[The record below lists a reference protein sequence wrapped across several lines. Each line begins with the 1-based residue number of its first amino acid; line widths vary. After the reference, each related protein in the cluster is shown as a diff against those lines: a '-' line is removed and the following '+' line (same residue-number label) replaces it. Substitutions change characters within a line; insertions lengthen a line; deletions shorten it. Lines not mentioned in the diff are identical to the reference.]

1 MKTLQDQYKLI
12 KEGKGHKDVFLKE
25 AKQMFP
31 NYIRNAATFEEAS
44 NILKDKNVIS
54 ENLVG
59 IEPINTISREKESYE
74 KAFEKFLEE
83 ANKKDIKDPN
93 AEIKKV
99 SQQVEDK
106 LKNNFDRTD
115 KKNPDNQIFGEIMK
129 GYYCEMKDP
138 KNADKTE
145 EQLRDIVL
153 KNLAKD
159 PIYYTKNGMF
169 GEKGVGFEMD
179 VPGLGEPKE
188 AKGKYKSSGYGDL
201 KEVRGGGNYGI
212 PTISPIGKSEG
223 GKRFI
228 PKTFPLPEVI
238 KKRFGAHIVFNPS
251 SGTLYISDILYNNLV
266 KGYSNQVAIKKLIMD
281 IPPMIKQILNKPDN
295 YGPTTE
301 LPKEYRVYHPL
312 NGVVERAKEDKFN
325 KARTKQYWSMG
336 DYLIPNLNIISTPE
350 EEIYENKLRQVINT
364 LIKQELISENQKYQK
379 TIKEIEKASKLAE
392 LTTKMEALDKAIE
405 EKNSRLNSIE
415 ESEEMK
421 ELVDRKA
428 MKELQKEVKLLE
440 KYKDK
445 VLKMYE
451 KYTGKK
457 KKQVIDE
464 DPINE
469 ADGDVADTD
478 QMKQD
483 LEDIKKTV
491 DDISKTELFEEEP
504 SKEYLDAKEE
514 AEERYEDGE
523 EIEAIVK
530 DFPEFKEMLY
540 QDLKGKYEG

>member
-1 MKTLQDQYKLI
+1 MKTLQDQYLLI
-12 KEGKGHKDVFLKE
+12 KEGQGHKGIFLKE

-31 NYIRNAATFEEAS
+31 NYIRNAATFEEAA
-44 NILKDKNVIS
+44 NILKDKNIIS

-188 AKGKYKSSGYGDL
+188 PKGPHKSSGYGTL
-201 KEVRGGGNYGI
+201 KEQQIR
-212 PTISPIGKSEG
+212 K
-223 GKRFI
+223 
-228 PKTFPLPEVI
+228 
-238 KKRFGAHIVFNPS
+238 
-251 SGTLYISDILYNNLV
+251 
-266 KGYSNQVAIKKLIMD
+266 
-281 IPPMIKQILNKPDN
+281 MIN
-295 YGPTTE
+295 
-301 LPKEYRVYHPL
+301 
-312 NGVVERAKEDKFN
+312 
-325 KARTKQYWSMG
+325 SM
-336 DYLIPNLNIISTPE
+336 
-350 EEIYENKLRQVINT
+350 
-364 LIKQELISENQKYQK
+364 IKQELILENKKYQK
-379 TIKEIEKASKLAE
+379 TVKEIETAAKLAE
-392 LTTKMEALDKAIE
+392 ITTKMEALDKAIE
-405 EKNSRLNSIE
+405 EKTSRLNSIE
-415 ESEEMK
+415 ESEDMK
-421 ELVDRKA
+421 ELVDKKA
-428 MKELQKEVKLLE
+428 MKELQKEIKLLE

-445 VLKMYE
+445 VLKIYE
-451 KYTGKK
+451 KTVGKK

-464 DPINE
+464 DPVTE
-469 ADGDVADTD
+469 AEGDSTDTEK
-478 QMKQD
+478 MKTD
-483 LEDIKKTV
+483 LEDIKKSV

-504 SKEYLDAKEE
+504 TEEYLVAKEE
-514 AEERYEDGE
+514 AEARYENGE
-523 EIEAIVK
+523 NIEDIVK
-530 DFPEFKEMLY
+530 DFPEFGEMLY